1 MTNIYLESL
10 PYPMFTTTEGEK
22 ECLRKALPYISCKD
36 CDYYLC
42 VIVDEIVGGEH
53 AAELVDKIT
62 WAVSSQGVYQQSST
76 LCNKLEFFPEEKDMA
91 EMRRIWIRKLLEYT
105 GE

>member
-1 MTNIYLESL
+1 MTNTDLESL

-22 ECLRKALPYISCKD
+22 ECLRKALPHISYKNYN
-36 CDYYLC
+36 YYLC

-53 AAELVDKIT
+53 ATELVDKIT
-62 WAVSSQGVYQQSST
+62 WAVSYQSST
-76 LCNKLEFFPEEKDMA
+76 LCTKLQFFPEEKDMA

-105 GE
+105 GEYL